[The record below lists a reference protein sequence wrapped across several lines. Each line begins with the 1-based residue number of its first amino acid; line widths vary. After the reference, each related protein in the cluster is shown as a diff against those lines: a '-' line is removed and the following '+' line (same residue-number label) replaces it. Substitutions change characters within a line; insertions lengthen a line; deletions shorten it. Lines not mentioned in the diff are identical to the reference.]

1 MKEKKKGFAW
11 FTALYFKAH
20 MKEKIFFIL
29 AAIIFALV
37 FSLYDLPLEPI
48 MYSIILCINIGIVF
62 LAIDMTSYYKKH
74 KDLEELMSSITLN
87 IEKLPGAKTIIEKD
101 YQELLS
107 ILHKA
112 NIQSKYEAEVSQSNL
127 ISYYTLWAHQIKTP
141 IAAMYLILKEEENE
155 QSLELSSELFKIEQ
169 YVEFVLQ
176 YLRLDSMSSDL
187 VLKKYSLDDIV
198 RQSVRKYARMF
209 VRKKIKLNFKE
220 LGCEVL
226 TDEKWLCFVIEQ
238 ILSNALKYT
247 KEGTIS
253 IYMHPSLE
261 KTLVI
266 EDTGIGIA
274 KEDLNRLFE
283 RGFTGYNGRWD
294 KKSTGL
300 GLYLCKQILDKLSHR
315 ITIESEVDKGTKVLI
330 HLETIPLKIE

>member
-1 MKEKKKGFAW
+1 
-11 FTALYFKAH
+11 
-20 MKEKIFFIL
+20 
-29 AAIIFALV
+29 
-37 FSLYDLPLEPI
+37 
-48 MYSIILCINIGIVF
+48 
-62 LAIDMTSYYKKH
+62 
-74 KDLEELMSSITLN
+74 
-87 IEKLPGAKTIIEKD
+87 
-101 YQELLS
+101 
-107 ILHKA
+107 
-112 NIQSKYEAEVSQSNL
+112 
-127 ISYYTLWAHQIKTP
+127 
-141 IAAMYLILKEEENE
+141 MYLILKEEENE

-209 VRKKIKLNFKE
+209 VRKKIKLDFKE

-274 KEDLNRLFE
+274 EDLNACFE

-294 KKSTGL
+294 KKIYRSWVIFMQTNF
-300 GLYLCKQILDKLSHR
+300 R
-315 ITIESEVDKGTKVLI
+315 
-330 HLETIPLKIE
+330 

>member
-1 MKEKKKGFAW
+1 MEEKGLMQSII
-11 FTALYFKAH
+11 LYFKAH
-20 MKEKIFFIL
+20 LKTIIFFGLVVIIL
-29 AAIIFALV
+29 ALV
-37 FSLYDLPLEPI
+37 FALYDLPLEPTI
-48 MYSIILCINIGIVF
+48 YAVILSANIGIFF
-62 LAIDMTSYYKKH
+62 LVIDFIQYYKKH
-74 KDLEELMSSITLN
+74 KVLKELNSSIILN
-87 IEKLPGAKTIIEKD
+87 IDKVPSPKDMIEED

-107 ILHKA
+107 ILYKA
-112 NIQSKYEAEVSQSNL
+112 NVQTKYEADVSQGNL

-155 QSLELSSELFKIEQ
+155 QNLELSTELFKIEQ

-176 YLRLDSMSSDL
+176 YLRLDSMYSDL

-198 RQSVRKYARMF
+198 KQSVRKYARMF
-209 VRKKIKLNFKE
+209 VRKKIKLDFRE

-226 TDEKWLCFVIEQ
+226 TDEKWLGFVIEQ

-274 KEDLNRLFE
+274 KEDLGRMFE

-300 GLYLCKQILDKLSHR
+300 GLYLCKQILEKLSHR
-315 ITIESEVDKGTKVLI
+315 ITIESEVDQGTKVSI
-330 HLETIPLKIE
+330 HLETVKIEVE